1 MKNDHHWIDREIL
14 EPANGEQ
21 VIRMNEWDEKSKK
34 QLLDII
40 NERFKFNKDGTIED
54 RNNIQY

>member
-1 MKNDHHWIDREIL
+1 MKNDHYWIDREIL
-14 EPANGEQ
+14 DPANGEQ
-21 VIRMNEWDEKSKK
+21 VIRVNELDEESKK